1 MRFCLELEEFFSE
14 RFQVG
19 GEGGLGWR
27 ARGEGLWEEVVVR
40 LGLALLVVAERSVC
54 ECSSVLAR
62 VCGLRSSSLG
72 CLAAGADVGC
82 SWRSKIWRVVD

>member
-1 MRFCLELEEFFSE
+1 MGFCLELQEFFSE
-14 RFQVG
+14 GFQVG
-19 GEGGLGWR
+19 GEGGLGWG
-27 ARGEGLWEEVVVR
+27 ARGEGLWEEVVVSLR
-40 LGLALLVVAERSVC
+40 LVCPVAERCMC

-62 VCGLRSSSLG
+62 VCGLRSSSLR